1 MMEQLLSQLE
11 KSKLNSSDSSKHQTL
26 FLFDLDG
33 TLIDTEPVH
42 FEAYKLLLRKRG
54 LELDWSFESYCLTS
68 HSTSSTGV
76 RDRLL
81 AQYPS
86 LTSNEESWKDLYAE
100 KKRNHM
106 ELLEQQGELPLLP
119 GVAEFLSSISSNNKN
134 KYGDNTTQFI
144 VTQSPRM
151 AMSVIWHRHALLQAT
166 FPDFEW
172 NVLTQEDYAR
182 PKPAPDGYLAAIERF
197 FTQEKARE
205 ATELTIVGFE
215 DTPRGFEALKT
226 ALHQWQ
232 QANEARASIC
242 HCYLLF
248 MNCHQIGYPRDT
260 VDKIMTPLN
269 DRQHIIECTTGW
281 STLIAQMSE

>member
-1 MMEQLLSQLE
+1 MMELLLSQLE
-11 KSKLNSSDSSKHQTL
+11 KSKLNSSNHQTL

-81 AQYPS
+81 TQYPS
-86 LTSNEESWKDLYAE
+86 LTSNEESWRDLYAE

-106 ELLEQQGELPLLP
+106 ELLEQRGELPLLP
-119 GVAEFLSSISSNNKN
+119 GVAEFLSSIGSNNKN
-134 KYGDNTTQFI
+134 KKDNNRDNVTQFI

-151 AMSVIWHRHALLQAT
+151 AMSVIYHRHALLQVA

-172 NVLTQEDYAR
+172 NVLTQEDYTR

-197 FTQEKARE
+197 FTQEKSRE

-232 QANEARASIC
+232 QANGERASTC

-248 MNCHQIGYPRDT
+248 MNCHRIGR
-260 VDKIMTPLN
+260 VRPLN

-281 STLIAQMSE
+281 STLTAQMPE